1 MIYIVE
7 KTYELWSHNIMRQVH
22 SSLEK
27 SENSACLIL
36 PGHNSQC
43 FQLQA
48 IEMTLVDLSE
58 KEFILKL

>member
-1 MIYIVE
+1 
-7 KTYELWSHNIMRQVH
+7 MRQVR
-22 SSLEK
+22 SSLAK

-36 PGHNSQC
+36 PAHNSQC

-48 IEMTLVDLSE
+48 IEMTLVDLSG